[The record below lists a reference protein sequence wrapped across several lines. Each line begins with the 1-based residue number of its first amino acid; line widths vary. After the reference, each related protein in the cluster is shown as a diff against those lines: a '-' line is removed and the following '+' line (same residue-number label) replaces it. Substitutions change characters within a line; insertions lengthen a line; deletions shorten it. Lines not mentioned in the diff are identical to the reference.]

1 MADPTL
7 RPTSNALRAAG
18 LLPQNQPA
26 HHVAPGDDVPPQPAS
41 VSQVFGSVRQVGDK
55 TLIDVR
61 SVGYISGP
69 LTRFLARRNGA
80 KVARQSP
87 TVWTEGTGDYVLQNL
102 IAVVEVTDLG
112 VRVRPVRR
120 PWLLVVAG
128 LAAVAWNVYW
138 VLRTVREWRDGLK

>member
-18 LLPQNQPA
+18 LLPPNQPA
-26 HHVAPGDDVPPQPAS
+26 RHVAAGDDVPPQPAY

-61 SVGYISGP
+61 SVRYVSGP
-69 LTRFLARRNGA
+69 VAPYLRRRNEA
-80 KVARQSP
+80 RSARQSP
-87 TVWTEGTGDYVLQNL
+87 SVWIGSAGDRVLQNAV
-102 IAVVEVTDLG
+102 AVVEVTDVG

>member
-18 LLPQNQPA
+18 LLPPNQPTR
-26 HHVAPGDDVPPQPAS
+26 HVVAGDSVPPQPAY
-41 VSQVFGSVRQVGDK
+41 VSQIFGPVRQVGDK

-61 SVGYISGP
+61 SVRYVSGP
-69 LTRFLARRNGA
+69 LARFLERRNGA
-80 KVARQSP
+80 KMPRQSRS
-87 TVWTEGTGDYVLQNL
+87 VWIGSAGDHVLQNPV
-102 IAVVEVTDLG
+102 AVVEVTDLG
-112 VRVRPVRR
+112 VRVRAVGR